1 MTSVNDLTPGKDA
14 FAVVLFYGINKDVLL
29 LFTCVTWAAM
39 TSHAG
44 ARGGEH
50 VSNHELEPGS
60 S

>member
-14 FAVVLFYGINKDVLL
+14 FAVVFCFYCINQDVLL
-29 LFTCVTWAAM
+29 LFTCITWAAM

-50 VSNHELEPGS
+50 VSNHEL
-60 S
+60 